1 MRYIRL
7 LISIA
12 IIDKHKKI
20 EVFNASIFVTAESE
34 GFEPPVRRNAYT
46 AFRVRHFRPLSQLSL
61 LFAKAG
67 AKVLLFFQIRK
78 YLRIFLSL
86 YLHFIESGTE
96 HTAYIG
102 N

>member
-1 MRYIRL
+1 MY
-7 LISIA
+7 
-12 IIDKHKKI
+12 KKI
-20 EVFNASIFVTAESE
+20 EVFNASISLTL
-34 GFEPPVRRNAYT
+34 R
-46 AFRVRHFRPLSQLSL
+46 RVRDSNPRYDVMRTPHFECGTFDHSVNSPCFSP
-61 LFAKAG
+61 KAG

>member
-1 MRYIRL
+1 MY
-7 LISIA
+7 
-12 IIDKHKKI
+12 KKI
-20 EVFNASIFVTAESE
+20 EVFNASISLTL
-34 GFEPPVRRNAYT
+34 R
-46 AFRVRHFRPLSQLSL
+46 RVRDSNPRYDVMRTPHLECGTFDHSVNSPCFSS
-61 LFAKAG
+61 KAG

-86 YLHFIESGTE
+86 YLHFIKSGTE

>member
-1 MRYIRL
+1 MY
-7 LISIA
+7 
-12 IIDKHKKI
+12 KKI
-20 EVFNASIFVTAESE
+20 EVFNASISFSL
-34 GFEPPVRRNAYT
+34 R
-46 AFRVRHFRPLSQLSL
+46 RVRDSNPRYDVMRTPHFECGTFDHSVNSPCFSP
-61 LFAKAG
+61 KAG

>member
-1 MRYIRL
+1 MG
-7 LISIA
+7 
-12 IIDKHKKI
+12 
-20 EVFNASIFVTAESE
+20 FSE
-34 GFEPPVRRNAYT
+34 
-46 AFRVRHFRPLSQLSL
+46 
-61 LFAKAG
+61 KAG